1 MEVILKFPKKK
12 SQQQKEIKDMKIE
25 SSFEAMYNTN
35 EKLSTEEAYDLDIL
49 LAQAPSFDTM
59 D

>member
-1 MEVILKFPKKK
+1 MKILQFKLPKIKT
-12 SQQQKEIKDMKIE
+12 KETKDMKIE

-35 EKLSTEEAYDLDIL
+35 EKLSINEAYDLDVL
-49 LAQAPSFDTM
+49 LAQAPLFNTM